1 MNTGNRSVK
10 EIYSPAML
18 DYITKKSMTDPIR
31 QPYALG
37 LGKKAIN
44 GHIAIASND
53 NGVDAA
59 DEIFR

>member
-1 MNTGNRSVK
+1 
-10 EIYSPAML
+10 ML

-37 LGKKAIN
+37 LSKRAIN
-44 GHIAIASND
+44 DHIAIASND
-53 NGVDAA
+53 NEIDAA